1 MKKIYILTKT
11 TFHIS
16 NIGLILIYLY
26 PGSIFGW
33 MVYGDKQRQP
43 QLTSDFLV
51 FSWNHV
57 YAFLFLSFF
66 GFLLFFEKKKKI
78 VLTYF
83 FLISF
88 LFEILHILVPN
99 RSFQIS
105 DLYGNVLGV
114 LISLILFL
122 CFSYVKK
129 KI

>member
-1 MKKIYILTKT
+1 MFKSLFY
-11 TFHIS
+11 
-16 NIGLILIYLY
+16 LINAIFAIFYLF
-26 PGSIFGW
+26 PGSILGYLLYKNFN
-33 MVYGDKQRQP
+33 KQP
-43 QLTSDFLV
+43 QLTDDFNFLSLD
-51 FSWNHV
+51 FSSNHV
-57 YAFLFLSFF
+57 YAFLGLSFF
-66 GFLLFFEKKKKI
+66 GFLIFFKQKKKI

-88 LFEILHILVPN
+88 LFEILHILIPN

-105 DLYGNVLGV
+105 DLYGNILGV

>member
-1 MKKIYILTKT
+1 MFKSLFY
-11 TFHIS
+11 
-16 NIGLILIYLY
+16 LINALFAIFYLY
-26 PGSIFGW
+26 PGSILGFIL
-33 MVYGDKQRQP
+33 YKDLNRQP
-43 QLTSDFLV
+43 QLTDDFNFLLLN
-51 FSWNHV
+51 FSSNHV

-78 VLTYF
+78 VLAYF

>member
-1 MKKIYILTKT
+1 MFKSIFY
-11 TFHIS
+11 
-16 NIGLILIYLY
+16 LINTIFAIFYLF
-26 PGSIFGW
+26 PGSILGYLLYKNFN
-33 MVYGDKQRQP
+33 KQP
-43 QLTSDFLV
+43 QLTDDFNFLLFN
-51 FSWNHV
+51 FSSNHV
-57 YAFLFLSFF
+57 FAFLILSFF
-66 GFLLFFEKKKKI
+66 GFLFFFEKKKKI
-78 VLTYF
+78 ILTYF

-114 LISLILFL
+114 LISLILVL